1 MVFDQD
7 ELEEVVMNEFSKIFE
22 GKRHPVYPTN
32 TPLDQNELSIQEI
45 NQILSQSSQSFK
57 PDHFEEEVCPPF
69 TFTEL
74 EQTLASLQTGKDS
87 GYDKVPNELLKNS
100 SFNFNSI
107 YLYFLTRFLMMG
119 LFQSNLIEANACSS
133 TRYQHDQ
140 TNF

>member
-7 ELEEVVMNEFSKIFE
+7 ELEEVIMNEFSKIFE

-32 TPLDQNELSIQEI
+32 TPLDQNEVSIQEI

-74 EQTLASLQTGKDS
+74 EQTLASLQTGKAS

-100 SFNFNSI
+100 SFNFKQYLLVFLNKILDDGFVPEQLNRGKCMLI
-107 YLYFLTRFLMMG
+107 YTDCL
-119 LFQSNLIEANACSS
+119 
-133 TRYQHDQ
+133 HV
-140 TNF
+140 